1 LSTSSRKEKSTS
13 KSPGTE
19 VVGGLQSI
27 VILKGSGIRQTSVSD
42 GITFTFLGQLL
53 II

>member
-13 KSPGTE
+13 TSPGK
-19 VVGGLQSI
+19 VVGGLESI